1 MFSPLRN
8 PCFPRK
14 KNTKLGQHLRCPM
27 TWEKSWK
34 EFLNVLKKLD
44 VIETSDKSIKIK
56 LNSLNREVLKI
67 LNHNRKRLL
76 GDLL

>member
-27 TWEKSWK
+27 TWEKSCK

-44 VIETSDKSIKIK
+44 VIETSHRSIKTK
-56 LNSLNREVLKI
+56 LNSLNREILQI
-67 LNHNRKRLL
+67 LNHNKKLL
-76 GDLL
+76 MGDLL